1 MTVLFTLQIIFN
13 QDERLFG
20 RASDPVKFPIGAAFL
35 DRRNVYLIN
44 VELWKVAPG
53 LAKQELGSHLLDVD
67 VAMSAGDGFSG
78 ADNTTNQLTF
88 GSNLCTG
95 PQNCVLENRAGADAA
110 ILPDHRTAA
119 NLRTWID
126 NRCRMNRREPVQR
139 LHIIGSPTV

>member
-67 VAMSAGDGFSG
+67 VAMGTGDGFSG
-78 ADNTTNQLTF
+78 ADNTANQFTF

-95 PQNCVLENRAGADAA
+95 PQNCVLQNSTRADPA
-110 ILPDHRTAA
+110 ILAHHRTAPQ
-119 NLRTWID
+119 LRARVD
-126 NRCRMNRREPVQR
+126 NCARMNCVP
-139 LHIIGSPTV
+139 